1 MGLRLNDGGGNHVEL
16 SAPSLTSDVS
26 LTLPNSIGTAGQFLQ
41 VGANGVTTWA
51 TAVNLIVSAD
61 ASISDAQ
68 VGQVTTC
75 TNPTVLSGT
84 TPYTFTYQWQFQ
96 VNGGSSFSN
105 ISGAT
110 SQTYTVPAQIGSDNT
125 TDGQLRC
132 VVNVADSTTPTALTA
147 SSTSAAKT
155 IAAEIYDGTVGRLY
169 YYNSTSGWLS
179 MTVNGSTTTNVR
191 NTNAGPNSYF
201 YVISEDYKVW
211 QSASSNNYLSNA
223 NSDITSYFGSTAALA
238 GGVRN
243 IALSNNTNAHGVG
256 QDRFAAHLVTN
267 NDVAQGTQNNQGSM
281 TYMSSTYPGYE
292 CLALMN
298 TGFCSNTAY
307 ALIENSAGDRK
318 IVNTWYY
325 GTNTWTGS
333 PLNAWQDVTPTLP
346 SGEKVKQIFGIY
358 YGGSVQPLCVGFLT
372 DSGNIYTVGNPGGTV
387 TGISSS
393 GTLASPVQYN
403 PTGFTAIEE
412 VSVFGNG
419 VGGANS
425 SGFSMKGK
433 DGHLYLVTQN
443 HAFRKILDDVATP
456 IHAGGYGQQN
466 LVAMQDGSFR
476 WMASAGLNVATP
488 SWTTISGPS
497 GLTVNT
503 SGWKLFPS
511 HQHGQCSNF
520 TGGGNSLPMIIP
532 YT

>member
-16 SAPSLTSDVS
+16 TAPTLTGDVS
-26 LTLPNSIGTAGQFLQ
+26 LTLPNSVGTAGQFLQ
-41 VGANGVTTWA
+41 VGAGGVTTWA

-68 VGQVTTC
+68 AGQASTC

-84 TPYTFTYQWQFQ
+84 TPYTFTYQWQFK

-125 TDGQLRC
+125 PDGQLRC
-132 VVNVADSTTPTALTA
+132 VVSVADSTTPAALTA
-147 SSTSAAKT
+147 TSTSAAKT
-155 IAAEIYDGTVGRLY
+155 IAAQIYEGTVGRLY
-169 YYNSTSGWLS
+169 YYNSGSGWYS
-179 MTVNGSTTTNVR
+179 VTVNSSTTTNVR
-191 NTNAGPNSYF
+191 NTNAGPYGYF

-211 QSASSNNYLSNA
+211 QSAGAYNYLTSA
-223 NSDITSYFGSTAALA
+223 NSDITSYFGSTAALT

-243 IALSNNTNAHGVG
+243 IALPNNYNAHGVG
-256 QDRFAAHLVTN
+256 ANRFAAHLVTN
-267 NDVAQGTQNNQGSM
+267 NDVAQGTQNNQGSI
-281 TYMSSTYPGYE
+281 TYMSATYPGYE

-307 ALIENSAGDRK
+307 ALIENAAGTRK

-325 GTNTWTGS
+325 GTTTWTGNV
-333 PLNAWQDVTPTLP
+333 LNAWQDVTPTLP
-346 SGEKVKQIFGIY
+346 AGEKVKQIFGVY

-372 DSGNIYTVGNPGGTV
+372 DSGNIYGVGSPAGTV
-387 TGISSS
+387 SGFPSS
-393 GTLASPVQYN
+393 GTLASPALYN
-403 PTGFTAIEE
+403 PTGFTAIDE

-419 VGGANS
+419 VGGSAS

-443 HAFRKILDDVATP
+443 HAFRKILDNVATP
-456 IHAGGYGQQN
+456 IIAGGYGQQN

-476 WMASAGLNVATP
+476 WMSGQSLNVASPT
-488 SWTTISGPS
+488 WTTISGPS

-503 SGWKLFPS
+503 SGWSLFPS
-511 HQHGQCSNF
+511 SQQGNCANY
-520 TGGGNSLPMIIP
+520 TGGGNSLPIVIP